1 MSRVSDR
8 LAPALL
14 CAGLC
19 AWLLAPLPGW
29 AAPAAPTAQAAPAAQ
44 ATAHS
49 PAAASLAKP
58 PVAPGAA
65 AAPAAP
71 AAQAEATALAAKVQA
86 RYQGINTLAAQFLRK
101 SLFVAAGSD
110 GERVVEG
117 SGSLLWSRPASLRL
131 QQDTPRPEL
140 ILTQQGSVWW
150 VRAERGRADVYP
162 LERFTVGLRSLLDIL
177 GGLARVDEAFSVEAP
192 EEADRLAGENDLT
205 LVLKPKENRADIKR
219 LVLWFSPEQIVLS
232 GFRMVNVIGDITE
245 YRFQQVQVNPPLG
258 PETFSYQPPA
268 DYRVTDHRPQNL
280 TGQSQ

>member
-8 LAPALL
+8 LALALPFL
-14 CAGLC
+14 GLL
-19 AWLLAPLPGW
+19 AWLLAPHS
-29 AAPAAPTAQAAPAAQ
+29 APAAQAAPAAPN
-44 ATAHS
+44 T
-49 PAAASLAKP
+49 PAAASQTKP
-58 PVAPGAA
+58 P
-65 AAPAAP
+65 AAPPTP
-71 AAQAEATALAAKVQA
+71 AAQAEAAALAAKVQA
-86 RYQGINTLAAQFLRK
+86 RYQGINTLAAQFMRK

-131 QQDTPRPEL
+131 QQETPRPEL

-162 LERFTVGLRSLLDIL
+162 LERFTTGLRSLLDIL
-177 GGLARVDEAFSVEAP
+177 GGLARVDESFSVEAP
-192 EEADRLAGENDLT
+192 EESDRLAGESDLT

-232 GFRMVNVIGDITE
+232 GFRIVNVIGDITE

-268 DYRVTDHRPQNL
+268 DYRVTDHRPQSL
-280 TGQSQ
+280 TTQGQ

>member
-1 MSRVSDR
+1 MSRESHR

-19 AWLLAPLPGW
+19 AWLLAPLPGF
-29 AAPAAPTAQAAPAAQ
+29 AAPAAPPA
-44 ATAHS
+44 
-49 PAAASLAKP
+49 PAAASQSRP
-58 PVAPGAA
+58 QTAPAA
-65 AAPAAP
+65 SPAPAQPAAP
-71 AAQAEATALAAKVQA
+71 AAQAEAATLAAKVQA
-86 RYQGINTLAAQFLRK
+86 RYQGINTLAAQFMRK

-117 SGSLLWSRPASLRL
+117 SGGLLWSRPASLRL

-150 VRAERGRADVYP
+150 VRSERGRADVYP
-162 LERFTVGLRSLLDIL
+162 LERFTTGLRSLLDIL
-177 GGLARVDEAFSVEAP
+177 GGLARVDESFSVEAP
-192 EEADRLAGENDLT
+192 EEGDRPAEEGDLT

-219 LVLWFSPEQIVLS
+219 LVLWFGPEQMVLS
-232 GFRMVNVIGDITE
+232 GFRIVNVIGDITE

-268 DYRVTDHRPQNL
+268 DYRVTDHRPQSL
-280 TGQSQ
+280 TTQGQ

>member
-1 MSRVSDR
+1 MSRVSHR
-8 LAPALL
+8 LASALL

-19 AWLLAPLPGW
+19 AWLLPPLPGL
-29 AAPAAPTAQAAPAAQ
+29 AAPAAPSTPAPAGQPKPPAATPAAP
-44 ATAHS
+44 T
-49 PAAASLAKP
+49 
-58 PVAPGAA
+58 
-65 AAPAAP
+65 P
-71 AAQAEATALAAKVQA
+71 AAQAEAAALAAKVQA
-86 RYQGINTLAAQFLRK
+86 RYQGINTLAAQFMRK

-131 QQDTPRPEL
+131 QQDSPRPEL

-162 LERFTVGLRSLLDIL
+162 LERFTTGLRSLLDIL

-192 EEADRLAGENDLT
+192 EEGDRLAGESDLT

-219 LVLWFSPEQIVLS
+219 LVLWFAPEQMVLN
-232 GFRMVNVIGDITE
+232 GFRIVNVIGDITE

-268 DYRVTDHRPQNL
+268 DYRVTDHRPQSL
-280 TGQSQ
+280 STQGQ